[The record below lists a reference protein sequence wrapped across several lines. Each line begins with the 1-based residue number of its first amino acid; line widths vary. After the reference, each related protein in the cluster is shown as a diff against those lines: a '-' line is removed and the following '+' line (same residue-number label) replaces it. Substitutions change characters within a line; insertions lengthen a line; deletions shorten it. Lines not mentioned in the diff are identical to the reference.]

1 MAKKE
6 KDKLR
11 LKRSDIWMF
20 IAVVAVIGL
29 LWVLSNSGDATKPII
44 IVGSILLAFASVSVL
59 WMRVQWEKSYG
70 AASGKVL
77 VERVFANGGSE
88 KIWREVDGNWLLE
101 KEEITGVKKYF
112 FKLISKSNQPEAAI
126 EAMNLLLSDFCYDS
140 QWPDWAPRMMQIT
153 CRKTVIVDGI
163 VQPVS
168 NRTGH
173 DWLQNPE
180 IIAGVVNSQSLK
192 VSQQATQQL
201 TEANSELAELRAN
214 KGISSRMS
222 TVIIIWAL
230 AATIAAFMFANQ
242 VYQFIP
248 AAGG

>member
-1 MAKKE
+1 MTDSWVQPVMVLCILMGFTGFAILW
-6 KDKLR
+6 LR
-11 LKRSDIWMF
+11 SR
-20 IAVVAVIGL
+20 
-29 LWVLSNSGDATKPII
+29 
-44 IVGSILLAFASVSVL
+44 
-59 WMRVQWEKSYG
+59 WEKEYG
-70 AASGKVL
+70 IASGQVQ
-77 VERVFANGGSE
+77 VEHIFANGGSE
-88 KIWREVDGNWLLE
+88 KTWRKTDGNWLI
-101 KEEITGVKKYF
+101 EEEETKGIKKYF
-112 FKLISKSNQPEAAI
+112 FKLIAKDNQPADAI
-126 EAMNLLLSDFCYDS
+126 EAMNLLLSDFCYNA

-180 IIAGVVNSQSLK
+180 VIAGVVNSQSLK

-201 TEANSELAELRAN
+201 TEANNELSELRAN

-230 AATIAAFMFANQ
+230 AATIAAVMFANQ
-242 VYQFIP
+242 IYQFIP
-248 AAGG
+248 EAGG

>member
-1 MAKKE
+1 MT
-6 KDKLR
+6 D
-11 LKRSDIWMF
+11 SWVQP
-20 IAVVAVIGL
+20 VV
-29 LWVLSNSGDATKPII
+29 VLSVLMGFTGIA
-44 IVGSILLAFASVSVL
+44 ILWLRS
-59 WMRVQWEKSYG
+59 RWEKEYG
-70 AASGKVL
+70 IASGKVL
-77 VERVFANGGSE
+77 VENVFANGGSE
-88 KIWREVDGNWLLE
+88 KIWRDTEGNWLIE
-101 KEEITGVKKYF
+101 KEEATGVKKFF
-112 FKLISKSNQPEAAI
+112 FKLISKENQPQVAI
-126 EAMNLLLSDFCYDS
+126 EAMNLLLSDFCYNA

-180 IIAGVVNSQSLK
+180 VIAGVVNSQSLK